1 LGALPLRAC
10 SVCKQSVYLKS
21 RCCAAV
27 TATNLFLI
35 PFLDP
40 PSRSEMM
47 KHFTPEQQNRY
58 EAYRR
63 SAFGKNGIKK
73 VRTHV

>member
-1 LGALPLRAC
+1 
-10 SVCKQSVYLKS
+10 
-21 RCCAAV
+21 
-27 TATNLFLI
+27 
-35 PFLDP
+35 
-40 PSRSEMM
+40 MM

-73 VRTHV
+73 VRMHARTHV

>member
-1 LGALPLRAC
+1 MMDANAVRAH
-10 SVCKQSVYLKS
+10 
-21 RCCAAV
+21 R
-27 TATNLFLI
+27 
-35 PFLDP
+35 
-40 PSRSEMM
+40 EMM

-73 VRTHV
+73 AQPLSLSHQHHHQPISRAITRVAWR

>member
-1 LGALPLRAC
+1 
-10 SVCKQSVYLKS
+10 
-21 RCCAAV
+21 
-27 TATNLFLI
+27 
-35 PFLDP
+35 
-40 PSRSEMM
+40 MM

-73 VRTHV
+73 AQPLSLSHQHHHQPISRAITRVAWR

>member
-1 LGALPLRAC
+1 
-10 SVCKQSVYLKS
+10 
-21 RCCAAV
+21 
-27 TATNLFLI
+27 
-35 PFLDP
+35 
-40 PSRSEMM
+40 MM

-73 VRTHV
+73 VRTHARTCNNKRVLVPASTSAYRARLTS